1 MPFNAFLLASRVRPV
16 GGRHRGSNFTQLTSE
31 LHVALI
37 TSASILRYLIQ
48 SESLFLPALSFI
60 MLHKRFVLIFS
71 GWLLVLLV
79 PLAPAL
85 AQGGGPAPAT
95 AATSTDSVR
104 LTLPEAE
111 RRFFQNNLAVLAQ
124 QFNVTVAQAQ
134 AVQARVIDNPTL
146 YVEQDVLRR
155 RIARPLVPEGTV
167 GSEAIVTVQQ
177 LFSLAGRRRAA
188 GRVAEQSA
196 VVEQYNLQDL
206 LRTLRYQLRTTFY
219 DLAFKRQTLRVYDT
233 EISSLSRTV
242 NLYQG
247 QFEKG
252 NVALKEVIRL
262 RAFLFTLQSEKQAL
276 LSDVAAEQADLHV
289 LLRDPVG
296 SAYAPVVDLTRTR
309 ALSLSAHPEQQLAD
323 TALVLRTDL
332 NARRA
337 TLEQQNLNLRLQQK
351 LATPDLAIGYTYDKA
366 GSYINNYSA
375 LTLGMAVPVFN
386 RNQGNIQAA
395 RAQVAGSKLLID
407 QQQLIV
413 QSEVHQAYQLAA
425 RSDELFQSTDRD
437 TAPFARLMVGIE
449 QSYAKRVLTVVEYLD
464 FFESYKNNLVQLNTL
479 RANRVR
485 AFEQLN
491 FAVGK
496 PIFNS
501 Y

>member
-1 MPFNAFLLASRVRPV
+1 MP
-16 GGRHRGSNFTQLTSE
+16 Q
-31 LHVALI
+31 
-37 TSASILRYLIQ
+37 Q
-48 SESLFLPALSFI
+48 
-60 MLHKRFVLIFS
+60 KRFFILVV
-71 GWLLVLLV
+71 GCLLGLV
-79 PLAPAL
+79 VSTVPAH
-85 AQGGGPAPAT
+85 AQASPAPVLQAGRIDT
-95 AATSTDSVR
+95 VR
-104 LTLPEAE
+104 LALPDAE
-111 RRFFQNNLAVLAQ
+111 QRFFQNNLAVLAQ
-124 QFNVTVAQAQ
+124 QYNVTVAQAQ
-134 AVQARVIDNPTL
+134 AVQARIIDNPTL

-155 RIARPLVPEGTV
+155 RISRPVVPEGTL
-167 GSEAIVTVQQ
+167 GNEAIVTVQQ
-177 LFSLAGRRRAA
+177 LFSIAGRRKAA
-188 GRVAEQSA
+188 GRVAQQAA

-219 DLAFKRQTLRVYDT
+219 DLIFKQQTLKVYDT
-233 EISSLSRTV
+233 EINSLSRTV
-242 NLYQG
+242 NLYQT

-276 LSDVAAEQADLHV
+276 LTDMAAEQSDLHV
-289 LLRDPVG
+289 LLRDPTG
-296 SAYAPVVDLTRTR
+296 TTYTPVVDLGRTR
-309 ALSLSAHPEQQLAD
+309 NLSLNAYSEQQLTD

-337 TLEQQNLNLRLQQK
+337 SLEQQNLNLNLQRK
-351 LATPDLAIGYTYDKA
+351 LATPDLAVGYTYDNA

-375 LTLGMAVPVFN
+375 LTLGMAIPIFN
-386 RNQGNIQAA
+386 RNQGNIQV
-395 RAQVAGSKLLID
+395 AQAQIAGGKLLVD

-413 QSEVHQAYQLAA
+413 QSEVHQAYQLAV

-437 TAPFARLMVGIE
+437 TAPFARLMTGIE

-496 PIFNS
+496 PIFRAE
-501 Y
+501 

>member
-1 MPFNAFLLASRVRPV
+1 MGCLLGLVVSTVPAHAQASPASALQA
-16 GGRHRGSNFTQLTSE
+16 GRIDT
-31 LHVALI
+31 
-37 TSASILRYLIQ
+37 
-48 SESLFLPALSFI
+48 
-60 MLHKRFVLIFS
+60 
-71 GWLLVLLV
+71 
-79 PLAPAL
+79 
-85 AQGGGPAPAT
+85 
-95 AATSTDSVR
+95 VR
-104 LTLPEAE
+104 LALPDAE
-111 RRFFQNNLAVLAQ
+111 QRFFQNNLAVLAQ
-124 QFNVTVAQAQ
+124 QYNVTVAQAQ
-134 AVQARVIDNPTL
+134 AVQARIIDNPTL

-155 RIARPLVPEGTV
+155 RISRPVVPEGTL
-167 GSEAIVTVQQ
+167 GNEAIVTVQQ
-177 LFSLAGRRRAA
+177 LFSIAGRRKAA
-188 GRVAEQSA
+188 GRVAQQAA

-219 DLAFKRQTLRVYDT
+219 DLIFKQQTLKVYDT
-233 EISSLSRTV
+233 EINSLSRTV
-242 NLYQG
+242 NLYQT

-276 LSDVAAEQADLHV
+276 LTDVAAEQSDLHV
-289 LLRDPVG
+289 LLRDPTSTTYV
-296 SAYAPVVDLTRTR
+296 PVVDLGRTR
-309 ALSLSAHPEQQLAD
+309 ALSLNAYSEQQLTD

-337 TLEQQNLNLRLQQK
+337 SLEQQNLNLTLQRK
-351 LATPDLAIGYTYDKA
+351 LATPDLAVGYTYDKA

-375 LTLGMAVPVFN
+375 LTLGMAIPIFN
-386 RNQGNIQAA
+386 RNQGNIQV
-395 RAQVAGSKLLID
+395 AQAQIAGGKLLVD

-413 QSEVHQAYQLAA
+413 QSEVHQAYQLAV

-437 TAPFARLMVGIE
+437 TAPFARLMTGIE

-479 RANRVR
+479 RANRIR

-496 PIFNS
+496 PIFRAE
-501 Y
+501 

>member
-1 MPFNAFLLASRVRPV
+1 MAGLTLA
-16 GGRHRGSNFTQLTSE
+16 L
-31 LHVALI
+31 
-37 TSASILRYLIQ
+37 
-48 SESLFLPALSFI
+48 
-60 MLHKRFVLIFS
+60 
-71 GWLLVLLV
+71 
-79 PLAPAL
+79 LAPAVPAH
-85 AQGGGPAPAT
+85 AQAGRPVATAQIAPA
-95 AATSTDSVR
+95 DSVR
-104 LTLPEAE
+104 LLLPEAE
-111 RRFFQNNLAVLAQ
+111 QRFFQNNLALLAQ
-124 QFNVTVAQAQ
+124 QYNVTVAQAQ
-134 AVQARVIDNPTL
+134 AVQARLIDNPTL

-155 RIARPLVPEGTV
+155 RIGRPVVPEGTV

-177 LFSLAGRRRAA
+177 LFSIAGRRKAA
-188 GRVAEQSA
+188 GRVAQQAA

-219 DLAFKRQTLRVYDT
+219 DLAFKQQTLKVYNT
-233 EISSLSRTV
+233 EIGSLSRTV
-242 NLYQG
+242 NLYQT

-276 LSDVAAEQADLHV
+276 LTDVAAEQSDLHV
-289 LLRDPVG
+289 LLRDASG
-296 SAYAPVVDLTRTR
+296 SAYVPVVDLARTR
-309 ALSLSAHPEQQLAD
+309 ALSLSAYPEQQLVD
-323 TALVLRTDL
+323 TALVRRTDL

-337 TLEQQNLNLRLQQK
+337 TLEQQNLNLRLQRK
-351 LATPDLAIGYTYDKA
+351 LATPDLAVGYTYDKA

-395 RAQVAGSKLLID
+395 QAQVAGSKLLVD

-437 TAPFARLMVGIE
+437 TAPFARLMTGIE

-496 PIFNS
+496 PVFQAE
-501 Y
+501 

>member
-1 MPFNAFLLASRVRPV
+1 MP
-16 GGRHRGSNFTQLTSE
+16 Q
-31 LHVALI
+31 
-37 TSASILRYLIQ
+37 Q
-48 SESLFLPALSFI
+48 
-60 MLHKRFVLIFS
+60 KRFFTPIVGCLLGLVVSTVPAHAQASPAPVLQAGRIDTVR
-71 GWLLVLLV
+71 LVL
-79 PLAPAL
+79 P
-85 AQGGGPAPAT
+85 
-95 AATSTDSVR
+95 D
-104 LTLPEAE
+104 AE
-111 RRFFQNNLAVLAQ
+111 QRFFQNNLAVLAQ
-124 QFNVTVAQAQ
+124 QYNVTVAQAQ

-155 RIARPLVPEGTV
+155 RIGRPAVPEGTV
-167 GSEAIVTVQQ
+167 GNEAIVTVQQ
-177 LFSLAGRRRAA
+177 LFSIAGRRKAA
-188 GRVAEQSA
+188 GRVAQQAA

-219 DLAFKRQTLRVYDT
+219 DLVFKQQTLKVYNT
-233 EISSLSRTV
+233 EINSLSRTV
-242 NLYQG
+242 NLYQT

-276 LSDVAAEQADLHV
+276 LTDMAAEQSDLHV
-289 LLRDPVG
+289 LLRDPTG
-296 SAYAPVVDLTRTR
+296 TTYTPVVDLGRTR
-309 ALSLSAHPEQQLAD
+309 DLSLNAYSEQQLTD

-337 TLEQQNLNLRLQQK
+337 SLEQQNLNLNLQRK
-351 LATPDLAIGYTYDKA
+351 LATPDLAVGYTYDNA

-375 LTLGMAVPVFN
+375 LTLGMAIPIFN
-386 RNQGNIQAA
+386 RNQGNIQV
-395 RAQVAGSKLLID
+395 AQAQIAGGKLLVD

-413 QSEVHQAYQLAA
+413 QSEVHQAYQLAV

-437 TAPFARLMVGIE
+437 TAPFARLMTGIE

-496 PIFNS
+496 PIFRAE
-501 Y
+501 

>member
-1 MPFNAFLLASRVRPV
+1 MGCLLGLVVSTVPAHAQAS
-16 GGRHRGSNFTQLTSE
+16 
-31 LHVALI
+31 
-37 TSASILRYLIQ
+37 
-48 SESLFLPALSFI
+48 
-60 MLHKRFVLIFS
+60 
-71 GWLLVLLV
+71 
-79 PLAPAL
+79 
-85 AQGGGPAPAT
+85 PAPVLQAGRIDT
-95 AATSTDSVR
+95 VR
-104 LTLPEAE
+104 LALPDAE
-111 RRFFQNNLAVLAQ
+111 QRFSQNNLAVLAQ
-124 QFNVTVAQAQ
+124 QYNVTVAQAQ
-134 AVQARVIDNPTL
+134 AVQARIIDNPTL

-155 RIARPLVPEGTV
+155 RISRPVVPEGTL
-167 GSEAIVTVQQ
+167 GNEAIVTVQQ
-177 LFSLAGRRRAA
+177 LFSIAGRRKAA
-188 GRVAEQSA
+188 GRVAQQAA

-219 DLAFKRQTLRVYDT
+219 DLVFKQQTLKVYNT
-233 EISSLSRTV
+233 EINSLSRTV
-242 NLYQG
+242 NLYQT

-276 LSDVAAEQADLHV
+276 LTDMAAEQSDLHV
-289 LLRDPVG
+289 LLRDPTG
-296 SAYAPVVDLTRTR
+296 TTYTPVVDLGRTR
-309 ALSLSAHPEQQLAD
+309 NLSLNAYSEQQLTD

-337 TLEQQNLNLRLQQK
+337 SLEQQNLNLNLQRK
-351 LATPDLAIGYTYDKA
+351 LATPDLAVGYTYDNA

-375 LTLGMAVPVFN
+375 LTLGMAIPIFN
-386 RNQGNIQAA
+386 RNQGNIQV
-395 RAQVAGSKLLID
+395 AQAQIAGGKLLVD

-413 QSEVHQAYQLAA
+413 QSEVHQAYQLAV

-437 TAPFARLMVGIE
+437 TAPFARLMTGIE

-496 PIFNS
+496 PIFRAE
-501 Y
+501 